1 MTQVLA
7 QIGLTTTVLESV
19 ASAVAAGMLMSSFTM
34 AAVGFLRGRTRRD
47 IEEMALRSACE
58 GGFFALGLLLFDL
71 LARYI
76 V

>member
-7 QIGLTTTVLESV
+7 QIGFTTAVLESV
-19 ASAVAAGMLMSSFTM
+19 AAAVAAGMLMGSFAM
-34 AAVGFLRGRTRRD
+34 AAAGFIRGRTRRD

-58 GGFFALGLLLFDL
+58 GGFFAIGLLLFDL